1 MDDAPCPSFFGS
13 GETPKPLYEKEVD
26 EKDKIITEVKSVD
39 VEFNGK
45 NYIFQLGKSENNK
58 NIIFKIS
65 QKRSQNFSIY
75 SAYINLNQF
84 NNIHSFFSF
93 YSTINEIY
101 GLLLKNIYEKKFK
114 FSIKNDR
121 YVITF
126 EFFMPGK

>member
-58 NIIFKIS
+58 NIIFKI
-65 QKRSQNFSIY
+65 NFF
-75 SAYINLNQF
+75 LK
-84 NNIHSFFSF
+84 
-93 YSTINEIY
+93 
-101 GLLLKNIYEKKFK
+101 KNIKIKIYFHNQKK
-114 FSIKNDR
+114 N
-121 YVITF
+121 
-126 EFFMPGK
+126 

>member
-65 QKRSQNFSIY
+65 QKILRIFPFIVLILIY
-75 SAYINLNQF
+75 LNLIIYI
-84 NNIHSFFSF
+84 HFFLF
-93 YSTINEIY
+93 T
-101 GLLLKNIYEKKFK
+101 
-114 FSIKNDR
+114 
-121 YVITF
+121 VQ
-126 EFFMPGK
+126 